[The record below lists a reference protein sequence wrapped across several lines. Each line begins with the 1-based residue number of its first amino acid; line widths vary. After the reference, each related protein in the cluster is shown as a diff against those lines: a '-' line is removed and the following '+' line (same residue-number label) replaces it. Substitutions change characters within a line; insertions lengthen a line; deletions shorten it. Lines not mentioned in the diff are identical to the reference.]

1 MDGLSSGYDV
11 HPWGL
16 EKMVSSNPML
26 HPRLVSLPPFAWST
40 DVLST
45 VTVVLL
51 SPKLKSDTRQSCS
64 KILVCNA
71 SILHKTTGA
80 PALLNTPFPL
90 LSLPGKDDDVGCIES
105 VDDEDDDGSVGG
117 SSHAPGPGSG
127 R

>member
-1 MDGLSSGYDV
+1 MDYPSSGYDV

-16 EKMVSSNPML
+16 ELMASSNPVL
-26 HPRLVSLPPFAWST
+26 HPRLVQFLPSDWSADT
-40 DVLST
+40 SST

-51 SPKLKSDTRQSCS
+51 SPKLSSDTRQFCS
-64 KILVCNA
+64 KIFECNA
-71 SILHKTTGA
+71 TILHKTTGA
-80 PALLNTPFPL
+80 PALLHPPFPL
-90 LSLPGKDDDVGCIES
+90 LSLPDKDDDVGCIEY

>member
-11 HPWGL
+11 HPCGL

-26 HPRLVSLPPFAWST
+26 HPRLLSLPPFAWST

-51 SPKLKSDTRQSCS
+51 SPKLSAGTWQSCS
-64 KILVCNA
+64 KIFVYNVLL
-71 SILHKTTGA
+71 SHKTTGA

-90 LSLPGKDDDVGCIES
+90 IILPGKDDEVVCIES

-117 SSHAPGPGSG
+117 SSHAPGPGLG